1 MATLGDD
8 RDSTAGGDDM
18 SAPPATEE
26 RPATGEHPP
35 AEFPTK
41 GWPIPLPPERGWM
54 SDDLDRIADLPPH
67 TELIDGS
74 LILVSPQKNFHAV
87 LVELFTAAFRAQ
99 APEGLRPRHEMTV
112 TLGPRNRPEPDVM
125 VVRADAISGL
135 DQTSFPSEAVVLV
148 VEVVSPES
156 EERDRKRKPQLYA
169 EAGIKHFWRVEKEDG
184 AAVVYVYE
192 LDPATKAYVANGV
205 HRERLKL
212 PVPFDIDIDLT
223 EIDRM

>member
-1 MATLGDD
+1 
-8 RDSTAGGDDM
+8 M

-35 AEFPTK
+35 AEISAEN
-41 GWPIPLPPERGWM
+41 WPIPPERGWT

-74 LILVSPQKNFHAV
+74 LVLVSPQMYFHMV
-87 LVELFTAAFRAQ
+87 MLRLLERTLEAAS
-99 APEGLRPRHEMTV
+99 PEHLKVCREMTV
-112 TLGPRNRPEPDVM
+112 TLGPKNRPEPDTM
-125 VVRADAISGL
+125 VIRADAVTEM
-135 DQTSFPSEAVVLV
+135 DQTSFPPEAVVLA
-148 VEVVSPES
+148 VEIVSPDS
-156 EERDRKRKPQLYA
+156 EERDRVRKPQLYA